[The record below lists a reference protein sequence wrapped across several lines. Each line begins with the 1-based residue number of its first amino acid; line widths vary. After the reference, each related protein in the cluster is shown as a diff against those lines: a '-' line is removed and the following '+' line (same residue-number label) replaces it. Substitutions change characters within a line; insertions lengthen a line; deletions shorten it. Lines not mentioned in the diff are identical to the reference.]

1 METVAGT
8 AMDTTVLTILGAAF
22 GVMFA
27 TLTTLMVTSIRF
39 QHRDST
45 QTRQLI
51 TQASKENRELIEQAS
66 KENRVRIEQASK
78 QNCELIEKAT
88 GKLAADLSEHE
99 RVTERNHNRVIASLS
114 DARERLARIEGHL
127 GIGLLTNKDPEPNG
141 DNSEAA

>member
-27 TLTTLMVTSIRF
+27 TLTTLMVSSIRF

-45 QTRQLI
+45 QTRQFI

-66 KENRVRIEQASK
+66 KEN
-78 QNCELIEKAT
+78 CELIEKAT
-88 GKLAADLSEHE
+88 GKLAADLSEHK

-127 GIGLLTNKDPEPNG
+127 GIGLPANKDPESNG